1 MVAPSV
7 LLDPSREEDLS
18 FPFQVEAYLVVDP
31 AYLVAVLSCLEVVV
45 LSYLEAVVLSYLGVV
60 VLSYLGVVVL
70 SYQVLDPFPL
80 VPFPSDQVHEDL
92 GPEREGHVVPWDP

>member
-60 VLSYLGVVVL
+60 VLSY
-70 SYQVLDPFPL
+70 QVLDPFPL